1 METYA
6 GTHRRAAVARRH
18 DRLGGTEG
26 NEALT
31 VAAAVV
37 LTLLLM
43 AEGITLLKMDSLLSV
58 HMIIGL
64 VLIPPVV
71 LKIGST
77 GYRFARYYT
86 HSRPY
91 VDKGPPPMAL
101 RLFAPVLVL
110 ATIGIFVT
118 GVLLLSLGHKS
129 DQLLFLHKASFFV
142 WAGAF
147 GIHFLWHLPHMLR
160 SLPGYRS
167 GARRPAGSGVGAAR
181 RARRRLAGGGRRAR
195 HFTGERDLRL
205 ARRLARL
212 SRYAAGG
219 MLWFSRKRL
228 SGS

>member
-6 GTHRRAAVARRH
+6 GTRGPVAVERHRR

-31 VAAAVV
+31 VAAAVA
-37 LTLLLM
+37 LTLLLA

-64 VLIPPVV
+64 VLIPPVL

-91 VDKGPPPMAL
+91 VDKGAPPMAL
-101 RLFAPVLVL
+101 RLLAPVLVL
-110 ATIGIFVT
+110 TTVGIFVT
-118 GVLLLSLGHKS
+118 GALLLSLGHKS
-129 DQLLFLHKASFFV
+129 DQLLFLHKASFIV

-147 GIHFLWHLPHMLR
+147 GIHFLWHLPHMVR
-160 SLPGYRS
+160 SLPDYRS
-167 GARRPAGSGVGAAR
+167 GARTRQVPGSGLRGVLVAASLGAGVAL
-181 RARRRLAGGGRRAR
+181 AISLAGAISGWHGGPP
-195 HFTGERDLRL
+195 G
-205 ARRLARL
+205 
-212 SRYAAGG
+212 
-219 MLWFSRKRL
+219 
-228 SGS
+228 

>member
-6 GTHRRAAVARRH
+6 GTRRRAAVARR
-18 DRLGGTEG
+18 DRLGGTDG

-58 HMIIGL
+58 HMLIGL
-64 VLIPPVV
+64 VLIPPVLV
-71 LKIGST
+71 KIGST

-86 HSRPY
+86 NSRPY
-91 VDKGPPPMAL
+91 VEKGPPPLAL
-101 RLFAPVLVL
+101 RLLAPVLMLTTV
-110 ATIGIFVT
+110 GIFVT

-160 SLPGYRS
+160 SLPDYRR
-167 GARRPAGSGVGAAR
+167 GA
-181 RARRRLAGGGRRAR
+181 RAR
-195 HFTGERDLRL
+195 HVPGSGLRGILVAASLGAGAAL
-205 ARRLARL
+205 AISLAG
-212 SRYAAGG
+212 AI
-219 MLWFSRKRL
+219 
-228 SGS
+228 SGWHSGPPG